1 MLKAK
6 CFLRVKLFMRKKCPN
21 RLHKKHSFDV
31 KVLLLQLLIRP
42 SVKGISRSWWASW
55 RPAWGWRGPTWVCSV
70 SCPSFTRDINQRNS
84 ENIWNFSG
92 AESIF
97 PRSENLP
104 NYAGVYF
111 PGGKT
116 FFFPGKYFL
125 VNIFYFYLFF
135 SKHMCFW
142 GVYSLGIIN

>member
-104 NYAGVYF
+104 NNAGVYF
-111 PGGKT
+111 PGGKKHFSSPENIFLKI
-116 FFFPGKYFL
+116 FFIFIYFS
-125 VNIFYFYLFF
+125 VNICAFGGFIR
-135 SKHMCFW
+135 W
-142 GVYSLGIIN
+142 G